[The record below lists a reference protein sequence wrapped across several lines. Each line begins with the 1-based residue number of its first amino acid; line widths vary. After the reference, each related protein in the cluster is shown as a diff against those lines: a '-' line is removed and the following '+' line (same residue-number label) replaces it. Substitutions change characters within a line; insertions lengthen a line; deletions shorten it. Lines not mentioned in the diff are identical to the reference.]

1 MFSKLIRQDNPTS
14 QDHSKQIQLD
24 PWKFQ
29 DLWSHSL
36 GVSRLANVPVK
47 ATFPFLYQVEI
58 SYKSLQSKYGPGLAL
73 HSWHSSPAM
82 PGSQRKTWPLLRRQG
97 SMNQW
102 LYSTLETHRMEPLP
116 LQKVSLA
123 MLEVRVL
130 MTDKMQLVEKSIH
143 SSKCEVL
150 QRTWGGLEPST
161 YHRLSISSIWILY
174 GIHLS

>member
-36 GVSRLANVPVK
+36 GVSRLANVAVK
-47 ATFPFLYQVEI
+47 ATFPFLCQVEI
-58 SYKSLQSKYGPGLAL
+58 SYKSLQSTHGPGLAL
-73 HSWHSSPAM
+73 RS
-82 PGSQRKTWPLLRRQG
+82 LLRRQG
-97 SMNQW
+97 SLNQW
-102 LYSTLETHRMEPLP
+102 LCSTLEIHRVESLP

-123 MLEVRVL
+123 MLEVHAL
-130 MTDKMQLVEKSIH
+130 MTYNMQLVEKPIH
-143 SSKCEVL
+143 SSKCEDL
-150 QRTWGGLEPST
+150 QATWGDLEPST